1 MHKTIH
7 IASLAILL
15 AAAALAQPSGQPTT
29 AEVDRAYGALDGKLR
44 EVVET
49 YLRTDCEIGEVG
61 LALKRLLALGEPVRP
76 YLTAVVR
83 QGPPQP
89 VLQDFNRGLDAN
101 WEARQRFLKSREAR
115 ELGEGSF
122 QMMSAITRER
132 YLADQQGAIQAKYRE
147 RAALA
152 LRALGYPDPR

>member
-15 AAAALAQPSGQPTT
+15 AAAALAQPSGQPDT
-29 AEVDRAYGALDGKLR
+29 AEVDRAYRALDGKIR

-61 LALKRLLALGEPVRP
+61 VALKRVLALGGPVRP
-76 YLTAVVR
+76 YLTAVER

-89 VLQDFNRGLDAN
+89 VLLDFNRGLDAN
-101 WEARQRFLKSREAR
+101 WEARQRFLKTRDAR

-122 QMMSAITRER
+122 KMMAAITREQ

-152 LRALGYPDPR
+152 LRALGYPGPR